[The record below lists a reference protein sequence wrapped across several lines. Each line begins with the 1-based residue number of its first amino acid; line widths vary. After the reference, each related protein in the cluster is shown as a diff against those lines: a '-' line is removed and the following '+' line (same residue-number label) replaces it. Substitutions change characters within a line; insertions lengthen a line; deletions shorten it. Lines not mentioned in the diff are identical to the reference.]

1 MTLKFTFK
9 KNLYYITHS
18 YSLVQICRHLVT
30 SVVDVTVVFV
40 EVVVVVLLVD
50 VLTGGLIVT
59 MTGGRGRVTM
69 SSTQSRMGPPAMLL
83 MSV

>member
-1 MTLKFTFK
+1 M
-9 KNLYYITHS
+9 
-18 YSLVQICRHLVT
+18 
-30 SVVDVTVVFV
+30 VF
-40 EVVVVVLLVD
+40 VVVVVVVFLVD

-59 MTGGRGRVTM
+59 KTGGRGRVNM

>member
-1 MTLKFTFK
+1 M
-9 KNLYYITHS
+9 
-18 YSLVQICRHLVT
+18 QIRRHLVT

-59 MTGGRGRVTM
+59 MTGGPKRPSCER
-69 SSTQSRMGPPAMLL
+69 AF
-83 MSV
+83 

>member
-1 MTLKFTFK
+1 MQTR
-9 KNLYYITHS
+9 
-18 YSLVQICRHLVT
+18 RHLVT
-30 SVVDVTVVFV
+30 SVVDATMVLLV
-40 EVVVVVLLVD
+40 VVVVVLLVD

-59 MTGGRGRVTM
+59 KIGGRGRVTM